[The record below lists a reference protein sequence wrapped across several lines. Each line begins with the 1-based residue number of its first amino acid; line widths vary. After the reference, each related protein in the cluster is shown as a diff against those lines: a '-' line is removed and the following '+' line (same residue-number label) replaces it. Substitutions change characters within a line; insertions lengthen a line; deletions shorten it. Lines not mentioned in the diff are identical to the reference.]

1 MYTDRGNAE
10 IALLRKLWCSETAGN
25 TITEEKE
32 QKTDQ
37 LCYLFLIFLTG
48 CLVGWIY
55 EEIFYWVTEGLL
67 RNRGILY
74 GPWLPIYG
82 VGALAIY
89 AMKPVKEQ
97 PVLLFLLC
105 AAVSGIV
112 EYIIGY
118 AGLHLFGLRL
128 WDYRGL
134 LLNIDGIICLRSVL
148 SFALMGLVFHYWLEP
163 AAERMVKK
171 MNPSTVHSV
180 CLFLLLLFLVDCV
193 LSALFRTPIT
203 Y

>member
-1 MYTDRGNAE
+1 MIEVTAKENREERTDR
-10 IALLRKLWCSETAGN
+10 
-25 TITEEKE
+25 
-32 QKTDQ
+32 
-37 LCYLFLIFLTG
+37 LCYLFMIFLTG

-55 EEIFYWVTEGLL
+55 EEIFYWITEGLL

-82 VGALAIY
+82 IGALGIY
-89 AMKPVKEQ
+89 AMKPMKEH

-105 AAVSGIV
+105 AAVTGAV
-112 EYIIGY
+112 EYIIGF
-118 AGLHLFGLRL
+118 AGIHLFGMRL

-134 LLNIDGIICLRSVL
+134 FLNIDGIICLRSVV
-148 SFALMGLVFHYWLEP
+148 SFAVMGVVFHYLLEP
-163 AAERMVKK
+163 TADQVVRKANRNTIHAACIFLFV
-171 MNPSTVHSV
+171 
-180 CLFLLLLFLVDCV
+180 LFLADCF

>member
-1 MYTDRGNAE
+1 MVTDRGDAE
-10 IALLRKLWCSETAGN
+10 IALLQKLWYNETAGN
-25 TITEEKE
+25 TITEAKE
-32 QKTDQ
+32 QRANP

-48 CLVGWIY
+48 SLVGWIY

-89 AMKPVKEQ
+89 AMKPVKKQ

-118 AGLHLFGLRL
+118 AGLHFFGLRL

-134 LLNIDGIICLRSVL
+134 LLNLDGIICLRSVL

-171 MNPSTVHSV
+171 MNPRTLHSV
-180 CLFLLLLFLVDCV
+180 CLLLLLLFLADCV
-193 LSALFRTPIT
+193 LSTLFRTPIT